1 MEKCNMSVRYRTN
14 NNFILRQIA
23 GEAILVAVGPV
34 DQRLDN
40 CVISM
45 NDTSAFLW
53 QRFSQGPITGQ
64 EAVAAAKSVYH
75 APDGIIEAH
84 VQEFVETYAGLGLLE
99 MEE

>member
-1 MEKCNMSVRYRTN
+1 MSVRYHTN

-64 EAVAAAKSVYH
+64 EAVAAAKAVYH
-75 APDGIIEAH
+75 APDGLIEAH